1 MDIMPVFLK
10 NHTRWLRKD
19 IDKTLQTKSK
29 SPLPLAIALDMKEI
43 HNPTSRCRGYWRNSR
58 ID

>member
-1 MDIMPVFLK
+1 MPVFLK

-43 HNPTSRCRGYWRNSR
+43 HNPTSRFRGYWRNSR